1 MEIRSKSANMDH
13 KDYDKYFAKSH
24 IQRIYILGD
33 NLPESNWFTNMD
45 LIKLKDIH
53 LFKEKIDHLLKNINR
68 NAVWKKSWIRILK
81 AMAIIYYPIYL
92 ILLQHYR
99 RKIWNKIQS
108 RVYEAN
114 KVKNQEIL
122 CWLRGSCS
130 GNTDCT
136 QY

>member
-92 ILLQHYR
+92 ILL
-99 RKIWNKIQS
+99 
-108 RVYEAN
+108 
-114 KVKNQEIL
+114 
-122 CWLRGSCS
+122 
-130 GNTDCT
+130 
-136 QY
+136 